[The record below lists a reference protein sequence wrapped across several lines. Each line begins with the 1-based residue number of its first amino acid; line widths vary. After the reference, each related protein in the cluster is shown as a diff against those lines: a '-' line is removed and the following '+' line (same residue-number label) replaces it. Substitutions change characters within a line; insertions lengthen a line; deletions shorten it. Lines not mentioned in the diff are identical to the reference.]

1 MIFSS
6 NGYCAMCISYKH
18 WRLGKRYM
26 MRSLCAWVQ
35 SGRTSV
41 GFKLTVAL
49 LYRFIWRRPLA
60 SWRLN
65 LTDLVMSATVAK
77 VHNVVFVLGPP
88 GCGKGT
94 QCARIQKNLG
104 FVHLS
109 AGDLLRAERQ
119 REGSQYGALIEQ
131 HIKNG
136 TIVPVEITCKL
147 LENAMDASP
156 SAKGFLVDGFPRNQD
171 NLDGW
176 VREMGTKAKVHFVL
190 YLSCPED
197 VCTSRCLNRGQGR
210 TDDNEE
216 SLRKRIQT
224 YHNQTLPIIEHYEA
238 LNLVR
243 EVPSTEDPDAVYAKV
258 EKVFKDAG
266 F

>member
-1 MIFSS
+1 LPALRWQLNFIDLRMTSS
-6 NGYCAMCISYKH
+6 
-18 WRLGKRYM
+18 
-26 MRSLCAWVQ
+26 V
-35 SGRTSV
+35 T
-41 GFKLTVAL
+41 
-49 LYRFIWRRPLA
+49 
-60 SWRLN
+60 
-65 LTDLVMSATVAK
+65 K

-94 QCARIQKNLG
+94 QCARIQKDLG
-104 FVHLS
+104 FIHLS

-119 REGSQYGALIEQ
+119 REGSQYGALIEE

-147 LENAMDASP
+147 LENAMNASP
-156 SAKGFLVDGFPRNQD
+156 SAKGFLIDGFPRNQD

-197 VCTSRCLNRGQGR
+197 VSTSRCLHRGQGR

-224 YHNQTLPIIEHYEA
+224 YHNQTLPIIQHYEA

-243 EVPSTEDPDAVYAKV
+243 EVPSIETPDKASCRS
-258 EKVFKDAG
+258 F
-266 F
+266 FS